1 MFTEQSL
8 VIFLD
13 ENLEKFLSH
22 NYQIVFS
29 DEKFEMKQV
38 KKAVYELDNQKHR
51 SNFDSGL
58 FIIVKT

>member
-1 MFTEQSL
+1 M
-8 VIFLD
+8 IFLD